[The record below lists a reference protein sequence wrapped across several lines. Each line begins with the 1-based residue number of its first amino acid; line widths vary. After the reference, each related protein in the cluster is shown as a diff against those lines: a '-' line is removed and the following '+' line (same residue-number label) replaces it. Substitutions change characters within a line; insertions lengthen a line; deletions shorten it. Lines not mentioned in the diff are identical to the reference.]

1 MIAKK
6 APGRAGGGGSFK
18 DIGEYITAEKVI
30 DRGTGEEVAKAIHV
44 ETHNLLSK
52 ETTVA
57 EMDAAAMQ
65 NPRCKDPVY
74 HCIAS
79 WPEGEKPTPEQAMEA
94 GRKII
99 DDLGY
104 KDHQAV
110 IAYHDNTEN
119 AHIHIAINRVNPDTG
134 KVHAPYNDYEIM
146 HRSCREIEISQ
157 GWSQGRGAFEID
169 ANGEIT
175 KRQGYEDREQGLRTE
190 ARDFEAWT
198 GEKSFAGWIKEQPAQ
213 DVKATIEKGG
223 NWQDVHKALAKHDLE
238 IQQKGSGMVI
248 VDRNDPDKYHAKAS
262 DLGRFATAKNLEA
275 KLGPYEA
282 PAVIT
287 QIETAARDYK
297 RDPDKRI
304 DRREER
310 KEEREKFYTQYK
322 SHKQDYCKTRSAKM
336 KEITAERKAALEQ
349 IKERKQDAREAIK
362 KQPIPGREKQALY
375 TAARLQAA
383 KDKAALDKQIEAKR
397 QELNRQYPDK
407 ALSYKD
413 YAHEEAN
420 KGNDVAVS
428 VLRGLAYREQREAKI
443 DKDRE
448 GATTEDGRETPPL
461 MKTHPQP
468 EKPNTTLESLDF
480 RVSRHGNVSF
490 YDRQTGTE
498 VFRDTGRQLLFTGV
512 KKETPEAVEAGLRLA
527 REKFGNNIELT
538 GSEEFKKLATREA
551 VKLGINITNKDM
563 QPYQQK
569 LQQERQQ
576 ERQKQIQQT
585 RAKDKGIER

>member
-1 MIAKK
+1 MMIM
-6 APGRAGGGGSFK
+6 
-18 DIGEYITAEKVI
+18 AEKGRSKGAGNFGKAV
-30 DRGTGEEVAKAIHV
+30 DYARGQDKDHEGQKV
-44 ETHNLLSK
+44 EY
-52 ETTVA
+52 ETTRNVYNIDTA
-57 EMDAAAMQ
+57 APEMKACASENHHLKNEA
-65 NPRCKDPVY
+65 VY
-74 HCIAS
+74 RYLVT
-79 WPEGEKPTPEQAMEA
+79 WKEGEHPTPKQVEDCLDHSMKALGME
-94 GRKII
+94 
-99 DDLGY
+99 
-104 KDHQAV
+104 DHQA
-110 IAYHDNTEN
+110 IACLHCNTDNYHL
-119 AHIHIAINRVNPDTG
+119 HVVVNRVHPETSKAACMTQDMPRLEYAARELELKHG
-134 KVHAPYNDYEIM
+134 WEHGEGFRYEINEAGKIVEKELDPN
-146 HRSCREIEISQ
+146 RE
-157 GWSQGRGAFEID
+157 RPL
-169 ANGEIT
+169 NT
-175 KRQGYEDREQGLRTE
+175 P

-198 GEKSFAGWIKEQPAQ
+198 GEQSFKTWIKEQPAQ

-223 NWQDVHKALAKHDLE
+223 NWQDVHRSLAKHGLE
-238 IQQKGSGMVI
+238 IQDQGKGFVI
-248 VDRNDPDKYHAKAS
+248 VDRENPDKCHAKAS
-262 DLGRFATAKNLEA
+262 DMARFASKGNLEA
-275 KLGPYEA
+275 KLGPYEP

-287 QIETAARDYK
+287 QIEAPERTYK

-310 KEEREKFYTQYK
+310 KEEREKFYQQYK
-322 SHKQDYCKTRSAKM
+322 AHRQAQDKTRGTKN

-349 IKERKQDAREAIK
+349 IKEQSKTDREAIK

-375 TAARLQAA
+375 TAVRLRTAQQ
-383 KDKAALDKQIEAKR
+383 KEALDKQMEAKR
-397 QELNRQYPDK
+397 QAIKEQYPGR

-413 YAHEEAN
+413 YAHQEAN

-468 EKPNTTLESLDF
+468 EKPNTTLENLDF

-490 YDRQTGTE
+490 YDRETGTE
-498 VFRDTGRQLLFTGV
+498 VFRDTGRQLLFTGI

-551 VKLGINITNKDM
+551 VKLGITITNKDM
-563 QPYQQK
+563 QPYQQQ
-569 LQQERQQ
+569 LRQERQQ

-585 RAKDKGIER
+585 RGKDKGMER

>member
-6 APGRAGGGGSFK
+6 APGRAGGGGGFK
-18 DIGEYITAEKVI
+18 DIAEYITAEKVI
-30 DRGTGEEVAKAIHV
+30 DHATGQEVEKAIHV
-44 ETHNLLSK
+44 ETENLLSK
-52 ETTVA
+52 ETAIA

-65 NPRCKDPVY
+65 NTRCKDPVY

-119 AHIHIAINRVNPDTG
+119 AHIHIAINRVHPDTG
-134 KVHAPYNDYEIM
+134 KVHSPFNDFETL
-146 HRSCREIEISQ
+146 HRSCREIEINQ
-157 GWSQGRGAFEID
+157 GWSQGRGAFEVD

-175 KRQGYEDREQGLRTE
+175 KRQGYEDRETGLRTE

-198 GEKSFAGWIKEQPAQ
+198 GEKSFTGWIKEQPSQ
-213 DVKATIEKGG
+213 DVKAVIEKGG
-223 NWQDVHKALAKHDLE
+223 NWQDVHRSLAKHDLE
-238 IQQKGSGMVI
+238 IQQKGSGMVV

-275 KLGPYEA
+275 KLGPYEP

-287 QIETAARDYK
+287 QIATPDRDYK

-310 KEEREKFYTQYK
+310 KADREKFYQQYK
-322 SHKQDYCKTRSAKM
+322 AHRQAQDKTRGTKN
-336 KEITAERKAALEQ
+336 KEITAERKTALEQ
-349 IKERKQDAREAIK
+349 IKEQSRADREAIK

-375 TAARLQAA
+375 AAVRLRTAQR
-383 KDKAALDKQIEAKR
+383 KEALDKQMEAKR
-397 QELNRQYPDK
+397 QAIKEQYPGRS
-407 ALSYKD
+407 LSYRD
-413 YAHEEAN
+413 YAHQEAN

-428 VLRGLAYREQREAKI
+428 VLRGIAYREQREGHFDPLAKSAHHPEQ
-443 DKDRE
+443 KERE
-448 GATTEDGRETPPL
+448 PVPFKG
-461 MKTHPQP
+461 
-468 EKPNTTLESLDF
+468 LDSIALK
-480 RVSRHGNVSF
+480 VTRHGNIT
-490 YDRQTGTE
+490 YHDRETGQE
-498 VFRDTGRQLLFTGV
+498 VFRDTGRQLLFNGAT
-512 KKETPEAVEAGLRLA
+512 KEDAATVAAGLRVA

-538 GSEEFKKLATREA
+538 GSDEFKRLATEQA

-576 ERQKQIQQT
+576 ERQQQRQQEIQ
-585 RAKDKGIER
+585 KDRGPQR